1 MQMPTSWACWRTQC
15 PQLTLGKCRSSPN
28 HWHASTRR
36 PDFAISLDP
45 WCCYVM
51 LCYVML
57 CYSLDVDHLKKLQLP
72 VGPSGGQEEHGS
84 SPGVLLAAMGFDMGS
99 HIGPLNTLHLSYHGT
114 CEIQSPC
121 SDSVPRLSA
130 QLLHTTW
137 QQTELNCEAD
147 LKKLKEWSQ
156 KFDLFASK
164 QVRGCH
170 QNIFWSIKIMPFNG
184 LSNTYVH
191 ECAFIFIY
199 GAYMYICIFIEMHI
213 CIYEYFYIHMHIC
226 VYNATVDVYI
236 SIYISV
242 TCIHTYLYIYIQIN
256 PFHTVH
262 GWVPVLLAASGVH
275 GLQVPERQVP
285 ERHRSDWEADGSKT
299 SAGQV

>member
-1 MQMPTSWACWRTQC
+1 MFKLFLVTSWIVQGHLRFEGRHADADIMSLLENTV
-15 PQLTLGKCRSSPN
+15 PPADIGKV
-28 HWHASTRR
+28 
-36 PDFAISLDP
+36 SLFSQP
-45 WCCYVM
+45 LARFNKEARFCYFTGPLMLLCYVM

-199 GAYMYICIFIEMHI
+199 GAYMYM
-213 CIYEYFYIHMHIC
+213 
-226 VYNATVDVYI
+226 
-236 SIYISV
+236 
-242 TCIHTYLYIYIQIN
+242 YIY
-256 PFHTVH
+256 
-262 GWVPVLLAASGVH
+262 
-275 GLQVPERQVP
+275 
-285 ERHRSDWEADGSKT
+285 
-299 SAGQV
+299 